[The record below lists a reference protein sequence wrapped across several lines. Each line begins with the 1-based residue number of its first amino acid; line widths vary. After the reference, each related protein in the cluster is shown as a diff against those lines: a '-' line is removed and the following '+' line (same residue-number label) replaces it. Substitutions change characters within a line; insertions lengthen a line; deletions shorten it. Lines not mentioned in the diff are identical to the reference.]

1 MYLWENVLSL
11 RFPASLNQD
20 GIWLKREAVSPWWR
34 GKGSP
39 SWVSDPVWLVGLYP
53 GLLSDTCGAS
63 PWLVKRVACLLLAL
77 IPLHGLVW
85 GTGGIWSL
93 ALWGSMFTVLNNQ
106 LDVHYLPGAPEPWP
120 SFSPTPRQSLL
131 HSHSVGFFPPTGQ
144 LHLGPVQP
152 SLGPKKPRNSHIFT

>member
-106 LDVHYLPGAPEPWP
+106 LDRVSHLK
-120 SFSPTPRQSLL
+120 SQSKEDLELVLNPKSVFTASLSTFAQQQPMGWLL
-131 HSHSVGFFPPTGQ
+131 LSLVSV
-144 LHLGPVQP
+144 
-152 SLGPKKPRNSHIFT
+152 